1 MLANFFNKI
10 KSWLSYRANI
20 SFLLHQQRN
29 NLKMDYLK
37 QCVVS
42 CKEMGVTSE
51 RFCDHEVV
59 VSLTSYGERIRYAY
73 LAIESIMQGALK
85 PNRIVLWLSDDEK
98 DKILP
103 ATLQLQIKRGLE
115 VRYCPDIR
123 SYTKIIPSLQEFPDA
138 CIVTIDDD
146 MIYDVSLLDNL
157 VYSYQENPTCVI
169 ANRTHLITFDDK
181 RMPKSY
187 LQWNW
192 YSWENTPSHRNFF
205 TGCGGVLYPPN
216 CLDSSVFDFDVFNRI
231 CYTADDIWLNAM
243 AIKNGT
249 KTAHC
254 ALTDCCETSASD
266 IYGLAAVNNN
276 ASDCKNDIQLKAVFE
291 KYNLYDKLV

>member
-1 MLANFFNKI
+1 
-10 KSWLSYRANI
+10 
-20 SFLLHQQRN
+20 
-29 NLKMDYLK
+29 MDYLK

-123 SYTKIIPSLQEFPDA
+123 SYTKNNSVITRVPR
-138 CIVTIDDD
+138 C
-146 MIYDVSLLDNL
+146 
-157 VYSYQENPTCVI
+157 VYSY
-169 ANRTHLITFDDK
+169 NR
-181 RMPKSY
+181 
-187 LQWNW
+187 
-192 YSWENTPSHRNFF
+192 
-205 TGCGGVLYPPN
+205 
-216 CLDSSVFDFDVFNRI
+216 
-231 CYTADDIWLNAM
+231 
-243 AIKNGT
+243 
-249 KTAHC
+249 
-254 ALTDCCETSASD
+254 
-266 IYGLAAVNNN
+266 
-276 ASDCKNDIQLKAVFE
+276 
-291 KYNLYDKLV
+291 